1 MFKPSR
7 SVWTVALI
15 ALLAG
20 TGSVWAQTHDAA
32 AVFPARVVRIAVQS
46 GPGGPPDIRARLI
59 ASKLEALWGR
69 PVIVENRAG
78 AGGLLA
84 LEYVAREPPDG
95 YTLLF
100 SGQGPFV
107 VTPHL
112 RKMSLDPLKEFVP
125 ITQLGVSPLIL
136 VANPA
141 LPVRSVEEL
150 VDYAKRHPG
159 RLNAAMP
166 GPGTTNHLAL
176 ELFAQSARVSFT
188 QVSYKDGV
196 GNALTDLAAGRTD
209 FACEVFTSHGS
220 FVNSGRL
227 RALAVTGH
235 ERLAVLPNVPTF
247 SEAGLPEVGQVYLW
261 GGFFVRAGTP
271 RAIIDKVQHALMSV
285 VQLPDV
291 RASMLETGTKIIANT
306 PEEFAAAIR
315 TEHAR
320 YGKLIVESGIKLE

>member
-1 MFKPSR
+1 MVNPSR
-7 SVWTVALI
+7 SVWAVAAF
-15 ALLAG
+15 ALFAYAG
-20 TGSVWAQTHDAA
+20 AVCAQTRDAA
-32 AVFPARVVRIAVQS
+32 AAFPARVVRIAVQS
-46 GPGGPPDIRARLI
+46 GPGGPPDVRARLI

-69 PVIVENRAG
+69 PVIVENRPG

-112 RKMSLDPLKEFVP
+112 RKMSFDPLKEFVP

-136 VANPA
+136 VANPS
-141 LPVRSVEEL
+141 LPVRSVGEL
-150 VDYAKRHPG
+150 VDYANSYPG

-176 ELFAQSARVSFT
+176 ELFAQGAGVSFT

-209 FACEVFTSHGS
+209 FACETFTSHG
-220 FVNSGRL
+220 VYVKSGRL

-235 ERLAVLPNVPTF
+235 ERLAVLPDVPTF

-261 GGFFVRAGTP
+261 GGFFLRAGTP
-271 RAIIDKVQHALMSV
+271 PGIIDKVQRALMSV
-285 VQLPDV
+285 VQLPEV
-291 RASMLETGTKIIANT
+291 RASLLETGTKIIGNT

-315 TEHAR
+315 DEHAR
-320 YGKLIVESGIKLE
+320 YGKLIVKSGIKLE